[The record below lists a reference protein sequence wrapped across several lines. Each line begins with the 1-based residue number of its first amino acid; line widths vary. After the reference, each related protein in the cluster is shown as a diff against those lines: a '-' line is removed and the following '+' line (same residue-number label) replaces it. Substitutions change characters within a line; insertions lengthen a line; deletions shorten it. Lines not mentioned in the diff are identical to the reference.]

1 MWCLLCRSHPLPTSS
16 FIVFVN
22 AARNIMHD
30 LCGAFKT
37 TFQIA
42 DIIFHFLRVVE
53 LTVKP
58 TWLRGGREMHSS
70 GAGDFTNR
78 AFTFHPETREIICCV
93 ATDDTLCT
101 FCLIRSFQF
110 LLSHSHLGLCDAT
123 NSTQARVHTQSVFT
137 LTVRFMLILALS
149 RNQIFPLYSM
159 IKEQCVVCHLE
170 LMSAGCLLIQKSLYS
185 PPSPWLKLTLKK
197 KKEEEERKRMSCCQS
212 AALQAV
218 FLRCFRVSTRSHPIL
233 GCTVRCRDHL
243 LQGKAARASAQVVL
257 SLPLHANGII
267 VI

>member
-16 FIVFVN
+16 FVVFVG
-22 AARNIMHD
+22 AVRNILHD

-37 TFQIA
+37 IFQIA
-42 DIIFHFLRVVE
+42 DIIFYFPRVGQ

-78 AFTFHPETREIICCV
+78 ACAFHPETLEIICCV
-93 ATDDTLCT
+93 AADDTLCT
-101 FCLIRSFQF
+101 FCLISSFQCSLLNLQASPF

-137 LTVRFMLILALS
+137 LTVYYMLILALS
-149 RNQIFPLYSM
+149 RNQISPLYSM

-170 LMSAGCLLIQKSLYS
+170 FMSGGCLLIQNPLYS
-185 PPSPWLKLTLKK
+185 PPALWLKLTLKK
-197 KKEEEERKRMSCCQS
+197 RRIRRKKNNVMLSKCSIASSLLEM
-212 AALQAV
+212 LQDV
-218 FLRCFRVSTRSHPIL
+218 Y
-233 GCTVRCRDHL
+233 
-243 LQGKAARASAQVVL
+243 
-257 SLPLHANGII
+257 
-267 VI
+267 

>member
-16 FIVFVN
+16 FVVFVG
-22 AARNIMHD
+22 AARNILHD

-42 DIIFHFLRVVE
+42 DIIFYFLRVVE

-78 AFTFHPETREIICCV
+78 ACAFHPETLEIICCV

-101 FCLIRSFQF
+101 FCLISSFQCSLLNLQASPF
-110 LLSHSHLGLCDAT
+110 LLSHSHLGLYDAT
-123 NSTQARVHTQSVFT
+123 NSTQARVHTQSV
-137 LTVRFMLILALS
+137 RCMLILALS
-149 RNQIFPLYSM
+149 RNQISPLYSM

-170 LMSAGCLLIQKSLYS
+170 LMSAGCLLIQNTLYS

-197 KKEEEERKRMSCCQS
+197 KKNKKKEKKCHVVKVQHCKQS
-212 AALQAV
+212 SWDASWCLLEAIQ
-218 FLRCFRVSTRSHPIL
+218 FLEV
-233 GCTVRCRDHL
+233 
-243 LQGKAARASAQVVL
+243 Q
-257 SLPLHANGII
+257 
-267 VI
+267 